1 MIETIVSFTDELRQ
15 SFRLVDAVD
24 ILLVSA
30 FLYATLVWFKK
41 TTSKGVLIG
50 MATMAAV
57 YFIARGLD
65 MYLTSLAFQAS
76 FAVLLFGLVVVF
88 QEDLRRFLERI
99 ASLRKVRLDR
109 KSFVHVDFDVLVESV
124 FKMADTRKG
133 ALIVM
138 KAKEPLGRHLNG
150 GISLNGHFSA
160 PLIYSIFD
168 SSTPGHDGAVVIEG
182 NHVKQFAVHLP
193 ISQNIA
199 AVAGRG
205 TRHSAALGLSER
217 SDALTIV
224 VSEERGAVSI
234 SEAGTLIPMPT
245 ASDLRQRLSAFQAAV
260 WPEEDQ
266 PVLQR
271 VLFENVQLK
280 FLSVLIAIIAWYSLA
295 YDPSTV
301 QRTFAFPIVYR
312 NVAKNL
318 SIDERAPTEC
328 RVTLSGSDRDFRFLD
343 PTTVKITLDLS
354 EETEGY
360 QEIPL
365 SEKNI
370 RLPTNLTPYRIDPR
384 TVRLMLR
391 AGKQEGQ

>member
-1 MIETIVSFTDELRQ
+1 MLETVVSFTDELRR
-15 SFRLVDAVD
+15 SFRLVDAID

-30 FLYATLVWFKK
+30 FLYATLVWFNK

-50 MATMAAV
+50 MAAMAAV
-57 YFIARGLD
+57 YFVARGLD

-76 FAVLLFGLVVVF
+76 FAVLLFGMVVVF
-88 QEDLRRFLERI
+88 QEDLRRFLERV

-109 KSFVHVDFDVLVESV
+109 KRFDHIDFDVLVESV
-124 FKMADTRKG
+124 FKMADTKKG

-138 KAKEPLGRHLNG
+138 KAKEPLNRHLNG
-150 GISLNGHFSA
+150 GINLDGHFSA

-182 NHVKQFAVHLP
+182 TQVKQFAVHLP
-193 ISQNIA
+193 ISQNTE

-234 SEAGTLIPMPT
+234 SEAGTLVSMPT
-245 ASDLRQRLSAFQAAV
+245 ASDLRQRLADFQKAV
-260 WPEEDQ
+260 LPGEAE
-266 PVLQR
+266 PLLRR
-271 VLFENVQLK
+271 VLFENFQLK
-280 FLSVLIAIIAWYSLA
+280 VLSVLIAIVAWYSLA
-295 YDPSTV
+295 YDPNTV

-343 PTTVKITLDLS
+343 PATVKITLDLS
-354 EETEGY
+354 EATTGY

-370 RLPTNLTPYRIDPR
+370 RLPPNLTPYRIDPR
-384 TVRLMLR
+384 TIRLMLQ
-391 AGKQEGQ
+391 AGKRELP

>member
-1 MIETIVSFTDELRQ
+1 MIETIVSFADELRQ
-15 SFRLVDAVD
+15 SFRLVDAID

-41 TTSKGVLIG
+41 TTSKGILIG

-88 QEDLRRFLERI
+88 QEDLRRFLERV
-99 ASLRKVRLDR
+99 ASLRKVRMDR
-109 KSFVHVDFDVLVESV
+109 KISAHVDFDVLVESV
-124 FKMADTRKG
+124 FKMADIKKG

-138 KAKEPLGRHLNG
+138 KAKEPLSRHLNG
-150 GISLNGHFSA
+150 GITLNGHFSA

-182 NHVKQFAVHLP
+182 TQVKQFAVHLP
-193 ISQNIA
+193 ISQNIE

-234 SEAGTLIPMPT
+234 SEAGSLTPMPT
-245 ASDLRQRLSAFQAAV
+245 ASDLRQRLSDFQAV
-260 WPEEDQ
+260 VQPEESQ
-266 PVLQR
+266 PILRR

-280 FLSVLIAIIAWYSLA
+280 MLSFLIAIIAWYSLA

-343 PTTVKITLDLS
+343 PASVKITLDLS
-354 EETEGY
+354 DATEGY

-365 SEKNI
+365 SGKNI

-391 AGKQEGQ
+391 AGKQQVQ

>member
-1 MIETIVSFTDELRQ
+1 MIEVIVSFTDELRQ

-41 TTSKGVLIG
+41 TTSKSVLIG

-57 YFIARGLD
+57 YFVARGLD

-88 QEDLRRFLERI
+88 QEDLRRFLERV

-109 KSFVHVDFDVLVESV
+109 KPFVHVDFDVLVESV
-124 FKMADTRKG
+124 FKMADTKKG

-182 NHVKQFAVHLP
+182 TQVKQFAVHLP
-193 ISQNIA
+193 ISQNTE

-245 ASDLRQRLSAFQAAV
+245 ASDLRQRLSV
-260 WPEEDQ
+260 
-266 PVLQR
+266 
-271 VLFENVQLK
+271 
-280 FLSVLIAIIAWYSLA
+280 S
-295 YDPSTV
+295 
-301 QRTFAFPIVYR
+301 
-312 NVAKNL
+312 
-318 SIDERAPTEC
+318 
-328 RVTLSGSDRDFRFLD
+328 
-343 PTTVKITLDLS
+343 
-354 EETEGY
+354 
-360 QEIPL
+360 
-365 SEKNI
+365 
-370 RLPTNLTPYRIDPR
+370 
-384 TVRLMLR
+384 
-391 AGKQEGQ
+391 